1 MPLPRCTLMMSPPPS
16 TSTPLPTTTP
26 APASRLLKLTTAP
39 LPGLVPTQLRCPT
52 EGPSTSPTLPTTSR
66 DTWPLSPTTA
76 RLSTPRLSPLPTL
89 LLTPLPL
96 PVPLSTLLPLSML
109 ATLLPPPSSDK
120 LRVDQQKKTFIDMLT
135 SILFMIFIHKS
146 IND

>member
-1 MPLPRCTLMMSPPPS
+1 M
-16 TSTPLPTTTP
+16 
-26 APASRLLKLTTAP
+26 A
-39 LPGLVPTQLRCPT
+39 
-52 EGPSTSPTLPTTSR
+52 EPSTSPTLPTILT
-66 DTWPLSPTTA
+66 DTWPPSPTTA

-89 LLTPLPL
+89 LPTPLPL

-120 LRVDQQKKTFIDMLT
+120 LQVDQLQKKTFIDMLT

>member
-1 MPLPRCTLMMSPPPS
+1 MG
-16 TSTPLPTTTP
+16 TPLPTTTP
-26 APASRLLKLTTAP
+26 APASRLLKPTMAP
-39 LPGLVPTQLRCPT
+39 LPGLVRTLSPSRT
-52 EGPSTSPTLPTTSR
+52 EGPSTSPTLPTTLR
-66 DTWPLSPTTA
+66 DMSPPSPTTA
-76 RLSTPRLSPLPTL
+76 MLSTPRLFPLPTL
-89 LLTPLPL
+89 LPTPLPL

>member
-1 MPLPRCTLMMSPPPS
+1 MGSMG
-16 TSTPLPTTTP
+16 
-26 APASRLLKLTTAP
+26 LTA
-39 LPGLVPTQLRCPT
+39 
-52 EGPSTSPTLPTTSR
+52 EPSTSPTLPTISR
-66 DTWPLSPTTA
+66 DMLPLSPTTA
-76 RLSTPRLSPLPTL
+76 RLSTPRLFPLPTL
-89 LLTPLPL
+89 LPTPLPL